1 MKQRHFKVLIYLLK
15 HKDTTY
21 SDLAREFDVSK
32 KTIERD
38 INCLSL
44 LGIPV
49 YCTQGVGG
57 GVHLDKNYQFGKSFF
72 TEDEIHAM
80 ILALSLVD
88 SISTE
93 SIRDTLLEKLYLLN
107 PDIVSLLDQETQD
120 YVTFDLL
127 EKPIDIN
134 NPICNMINECLDNE
148 VLATIDG
155 VSGYACLEYVIKPS
169 GLHLF
174 AYNDGYHVL
183 AIDDI
188 RQFEIESVPFYR
200 NYLSYK
206 EFKKMKLN

>member
-1 MKQRHFKVLIYLLK
+1 MKQRHFKVLIYLLR

-38 INCLSL
+38 IDCLSS
-44 LGIPV
+44 LGVPV

-57 GVHLDKNYQFGKSFF
+57 GVHLDKSYQFGNSFF
-72 TEDEIHAM
+72 SEDEIHAM

-93 SIRDTLLEKLYLLN
+93 PIRKTLLEKLYLLN
-107 PDIVSLLDQETQD
+107 PAMVSFLDQETQD

-127 EKPIDIN
+127 EKSIDVN
-134 NPICNMINECLDNE
+134 NPICKLINDCLDNE
-148 VLATIDG
+148 VLATING

-188 RQFEIESVPFYR
+188 RQFEIESVPFIR
-200 NYLSYK
+200 NHLSYK
-206 EFKKMKLN
+206 EFKKIQLN